1 MKRFA
6 ILLLAMCAAAA
17 FGAETLDVNGSFS
30 AVKPG
35 AKLPSGWLWNQGP
48 NPVGTYEMIQ
58 VDGKNAVKFVGEKN
72 MLSAVYL
79 KYFPVKP
86 GEKYELSVNVT
97 GTTAGKGSVNV
108 GMHLWSDKDY
118 LVGNYANGTKLTGK
132 PMTVKRVITIPE
144 TVVRKAKDGTDTKIA
159 PTRMR
164 VLFLLWSPGEATF
177 TDFTAKKLD

>member
-17 FGAETLDVNGSFS
+17 FGAETLEVNGSFS
-30 AVKPG
+30 DFKPG
-35 AKLPSGWLWNQGP
+35 AKLPTGWLWNQGP
-48 NPVGTYEMIQ
+48 NPVGTYEMVQ

-72 MLSAVYL
+72 MLGAVYL

-97 GTTAGKGSVNV
+97 GTTSGKGSVNV

-118 LVGNYANGTKLTGK
+118 LVGNYANGVKLTGK

-144 TVVRKAKDGTDTKIA
+144 TVTVKGKDGETTKLA
-159 PTRMR
+159 PTSMR
-164 VLFLLWSPGEATF
+164 LLFLLWSPGEATF

>member
-1 MKRFA
+1 MKKFA
-6 ILLLAMCAAAA
+6 VLVFVACAAVA
-17 FGAETLDVNGSFS
+17 FGAETVLDVNGSFS
-30 AVKPG
+30 AIKPG
-35 AKLPSGWLWNQGP
+35 AKLPDGWLWNQGP
-48 NPVGTYEMIQ
+48 NPVGTYETVQI
-58 VDGKNAVKFVGEKN
+58 DGKNAVKFVGEKN
-72 MLSAVYL
+72 MLGAVYL

-97 GTTAGKGSVNV
+97 GTTGKGGSVNV

-144 TVVRKAKDGTDTKIA
+144 TVNKTKDGTVTKIA

>member
-17 FGAETLDVNGSFS
+17 FGAETLEVNGSFS
-30 AVKPG
+30 DFKPG
-35 AKLPSGWLWNQGP
+35 AKLPTGWEWNRGP
-48 NPVGTYEMIQ
+48 NPVGTHETVR

-97 GTTAGKGSVNV
+97 DTTAGKGSVNV

-118 LVGNYANGTKLTGK
+118 LVGNYANGVKLTGK